1 MLSINILLNIL
12 NSYFPAFVAN
22 FDLVKARAGYRDKIF
37 PLLIG
42 YSHSTIRLHFQLQL
56 LFPCCFLTLNFPI
69 TEHPEMLYK
78 PPIFQLSSAS
88 HALAGLKW
96 YAEASLTSAHPVH
109 VGALDGW
116 IVKKPTRPYSAENLP
131 HPSSP
136 AQAVGPWPSCL
147 YTVLA
152 SY

>member
-1 MLSINILLNIL
+1 MS
-12 NSYFPAFVAN
+12 SYFPAFIAN

-37 PLLIG
+37 PLLTA
-42 YSHSTIRLHFQLQL
+42 YSHSTIRLHYLLEL

-69 TEHPEMLYK
+69 TEHPEMLCK

-88 HALAGLKW
+88 HVSAGLKL

-109 VGALDGW
+109 VRALGGW
-116 IVKKPTRPYSAENLP
+116 IVKKPTRPYSAENLT

-136 AQAVGPWPSCL
+136 AQARTLSKVLVRCL
-147 YTVLA
+147 CILLKA
-152 SY
+152 RGKGQ